1 MAAAPAS
8 VAMPVL
14 TVLFTA
20 GMTLV
25 DTTDG
30 ILMVEAYGW
39 AFIKPIRKMYYNFT
53 ITFVSVI
60 VALMVGG
67 IEVFGLLKDQL
78 N

>member
-30 ILMVEAYGW
+30 ILRVGAYGW
-39 AFIKPIRKMYYNFT
+39 AFMKPIRKVYEET
-53 ITFVSVI
+53 
-60 VALMVGG
+60 A
-67 IEVFGLLKDQL
+67 
-78 N
+78 

>member
-30 ILMVEAYGW
+30 ILRGGGYGW
-39 AFIKPIRKMYYNFT
+39 AFMKPIRKVY
-53 ITFVSVI
+53 
-60 VALMVGG
+60 
-67 IEVFGLLKDQL
+67 
-78 N
+78 